1 MNINHS
7 RRRRERA
14 SISPLSIAFA
24 VGAAVGA
31 AVALFTTPHSGGEMR
46 RRIASGVKTAQEEL
60 SEVVEE
66 TRGAVGALTKDARQ
80 TLRYTAL
87 RLTDVVSATKD
98 AFQAE
103 AGVPE
108 RIPADE

>member
-1 MNINHS
+1 MNIEEPRQ
-7 RRRRERA
+7 RRNKS
-14 SISPLSIAFA
+14 SISLLSIAFA

-31 AVALFTTPHSGGEMR
+31 GVALFTTPHSGDEMR

-80 TLRYTAL
+80 TLRHTAL

-98 AFQAE
+98 AFQAD

-108 RIPADE
+108 RVSADE

>member
-1 MNINHS
+1 MKIAQPQ
-7 RRRRERA
+7 RRRER
-14 SISPLSIAFA
+14 SPIPSLSIAFA

-31 AVALFTTPHSGGEMR
+31 GLALFTTPHSGGEMR

-80 TLRYTAL
+80 TLRHTAL

-98 AFQAE
+98 AFQAD
-103 AGVPE
+103 AGVSE
-108 RIPADE
+108 RMSADE

>member
-1 MNINHS
+1 MNVNQP
-7 RRRRERA
+7 RRRERS

-24 VGAAVGA
+24 AGAALGA
-31 AVALFTTPHSGGEMR
+31 SVALFMTPHSGGEMR
-46 RRIASGVKTAQEEL
+46 RRIASGVKTAQDQL

-80 TLRYTAL
+80 TLRHTAL

-98 AFQAE
+98 AFQAD

-108 RIPADE
+108 RMSGDE

>member
-1 MNINHS
+1 MNVNQP
-7 RRRRERA
+7 RRRRERP

-24 VGAAVGA
+24 VGAAVG
-31 AVALFTTPHSGGEMR
+31 VGVTLFTTPHSGGEMR
-46 RRIASGVKTAQEEL
+46 RRIASGAKTAQEEL

-66 TRGAVGALTKDARQ
+66 TREAVEALTKDARQ
-80 TLRYTAL
+80 TLRHTAL
-87 RLTDVVSATKD
+87 RLTAVISATKE

-108 RIPADE
+108 RMPADE

>member
-1 MNINHS
+1 MNSNQL
-7 RRRRERA
+7 RRREKS
-14 SISPLSIAFA
+14 SISPLSIAFV

-31 AVALFTTPHSGGEMR
+31 GVALFTTPHSGGEMR

-66 TRGAVGALTKDARQ
+66 TRGAVEALTKDARQ
-80 TLRYTAL
+80 TVRYTAL
-87 RLTDVVSATKD
+87 RLTDVVSATKE
-98 AFQAE
+98 AFQAD

-108 RIPADE
+108 RMPVDE